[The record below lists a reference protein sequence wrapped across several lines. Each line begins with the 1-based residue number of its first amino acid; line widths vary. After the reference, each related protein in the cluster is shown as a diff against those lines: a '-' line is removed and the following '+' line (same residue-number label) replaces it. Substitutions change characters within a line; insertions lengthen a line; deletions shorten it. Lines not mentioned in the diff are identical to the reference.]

1 MYEANKAFQMF
12 SLTFSGKNRR
22 ERAIADAAD
31 EGFLQVVT
39 TCLFQHSWFR
49 GSNDWRILSAYFS
62 STRVFRSE

>member
-31 EGFLQVVT
+31 EGFIT
-39 TCLFQHSWFR
+39 GGDYMFIPT
-49 GSNDWRILSAYFS
+49 
-62 STRVFRSE
+62 